1 MGYSIEL
8 YFEREFEDKL
18 RLLWEAL
25 DKYGVPSIL
34 HKIGSRPHLSLSI
47 LDKCDTEQ
55 IARIIAPGIE
65 KNYPFPI
72 TFPAIKT
79 LEIFQNSSAIGKTWV
94 TEIGFIEFRPRKV
107 IRTMRLTENNA

>member
-34 HKIGSRPHLSLSI
+34 QKIGSRPHLSLSI

-55 IARIIAPGIE
+55 IARIIAPEIE
-65 KNYPFPI
+65 KHYPFPI

-79 LEIFQNSSAIGKTWV
+79 LEICQNSSAIGKN
-94 TEIGFIEFRPRKV
+94 GPPRLDLSNSDPEK
-107 IRTMRLTENNA
+107 L